1 MAVFTRQQLSRRN
14 RPISSTPGG
23 DEFTLSIG
31 NARADGMLVQDYL
44 KAWNPE
50 DRIDSDVAVQNSI
63 QLLKRYH
70 VEKVFSDRTTC

>member
-1 MAVFTRQQLSRRN
+1 
-14 RPISSTPGG
+14 
-23 DEFTLSIG
+23 
-31 NARADGMLVQDYL
+31 MLVQDYL